1 MLMSLLLIGKVLC
14 EQGKLIT
21 HRRLTEKGIYM
32 TSSIAIQILPEA
44 ADDNQLCDRVDKVID
59 YIKSTGLKY
68 EVGPF
73 ETTIEGEDIDRLMD
87 IAKDCLHIAIE
98 AGASKVSSYIKVVYK
113 PEGEILSIDR
123 KIGKYR

>member
-1 MLMSLLLIGKVLC
+1 
-14 EQGKLIT
+14 
-21 HRRLTEKGIYM
+21 M

-44 ADDNQLCDRVDKVID
+44 VNDDQLCERVDRVID

-73 ETTIEGEDIDRLMD
+73 ETAIEGEDIDHLME
-87 IAKDCLHIAIE
+87 IAKNCLHIAIE
-98 AGASKVSSYIKVVYK
+98 AGASKVSSYIKVVYQ

-123 KIGKYR
+123 KIGKYRE